1 MQAPNCSSILRFVT
15 FHLYFFFSIF
25 VGIFYR
31 VLLFIFYFQT
41 AARKCFVGSIQ
52 SREKIVNKKEKS
64 TRKKKENIY
73 VYIYKYI
80 EIYICMWNVQ
90 IVYVII
96 KIVLFSL
103 QFAFSCRLSLR
114 LLSLC
119 FFYLIIVFFANI

>member
-15 FHLYFFFSIF
+15 FHFVYFKVFFAVFSLVF
-25 VGIFYR
+25 FDR
-31 VLLFIFYFQT
+31 FLLFIFYFQT

-80 EIYICMWNVQ
+80 EIYICM
-90 IVYVII
+90 
-96 KIVLFSL
+96 
-103 QFAFSCRLSLR
+103 
-114 LLSLC
+114 
-119 FFYLIIVFFANI
+119 